1 MSWRDK
7 MRVDP
12 SNAEIQVTAML
23 QQQKIYELER
33 DWVLLIK
40 DLEVVPK
47 RKEKVTIQDLEGCR
61 FTLPDWFSK
70 RMKAVYLDGPMHKKG
85 KTAERDYWINTW
97 LRERGC
103 DVLRIPY
110 NGRRL
115 PQKKLAQVVTEIKVF
130 LKNGGVAGRG

>member
-1 MSWRDK
+1 

-12 SNAEIQVTAML
+12 SNAEIQVTAKL

-33 DWVLLIK
+33 DWVLLIE
-40 DLEVVPK
+40 DLEVVPR
-47 RKEKVTIQDLEGCR
+47 RKEKVTIHDLEGCR

-70 RMKAVYLDGPMHKKG
+70 RMKAVYLDGPHHLKG

-97 LRERGC
+97 LRERAC

-115 PQKKLAQVVTEIKVF
+115 SQTRLSGVVAEIKEF
-130 LKNGGVAGRG
+130 LG